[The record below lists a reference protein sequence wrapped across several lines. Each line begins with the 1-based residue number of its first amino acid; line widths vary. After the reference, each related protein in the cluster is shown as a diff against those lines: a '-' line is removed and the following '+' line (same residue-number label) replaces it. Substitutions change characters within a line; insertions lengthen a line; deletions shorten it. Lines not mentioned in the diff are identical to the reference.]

1 MAVSFLYIIYAVFYH
16 YWTFKDFLINMIAIL
31 IVLAKLATRDLL
43 KLNVFQN
50 KGYGVVLKVYTS
62 SAKCYHV
69 NQFIV

>member
-1 MAVSFLYIIYAVFYH
+1 
-16 YWTFKDFLINMIAIL
+16 MIAIL
-31 IVLAKLATRDLL
+31 MMLAKLATLDLL
-43 KLNVFQN
+43 KIDVFQN